1 MSGSYFKKPPR
12 RVFRTVALTIS
23 FLALGGISIAQEAP
37 SWVKPLPHGDITCIS
52 RSADGFE
59 WNSKTESY
67 RQVTFPARTF
77 TIQKMDASDP
87 KISGFNCDPKDRL
100 KSHLSPEEYIV
111 DACYRFDNA
120 TNMLGWIQGWCT
132 EKYTKGK
139 QPFVT
144 CESPHLQ
151 PKLGFQPESY
161 FYSYGRAFTTAP
173 DQPSIRA
180 GYTELGSCGFFK
192 AGYGK
197 KFKAGSQTAYYPE

>member
-1 MSGSYFKKPPR
+1 MSASFNKSPPR
-12 RVFRTVALTIS
+12 RIS
-23 FLALGGISIAQEAP
+23 SAILLAMPYFMLGEISAAQEAP
-37 SWVKPLPHGDITCIS
+37 SWVTPLPHGDITCIT
-52 RSADGFE
+52 RPADGFE
-59 WNSKTESY
+59 WNNKSANY

-87 KISGFNCDPKDRL
+87 KISGFNCDPKDRR
-100 KSHLSPEEYIV
+100 KSFENANEYTV
-111 DACYRFDNA
+111 NACYRFDNA
-120 TNMLGWIQGWCT
+120 ANMLGWTQGWCT
-132 EKYTKGK
+132 EEYTKGK

-144 CESPHLQ
+144 CESPQLQ

-173 DQPSIRA
+173 DQPFIRA

-197 KFKAGSQTAYYPE
+197 RFRAGSQSAYYPD